1 MTTLIRCGIAGQGSD
16 GRRIRPG
23 RSNGGP
29 DELLDEME
37 GEAKRKPD
45 DEAAPLLKLVRRTR
59 SSKSKEAMIKEAQHL
74 EGIPVLPNEF
84 DRYKDA
90 LNVQN
95 GVINLK
101 TGRLAPA

>member
-1 MTTLIRCGIAGQGSD
+1 
-16 GRRIRPG
+16 
-23 RSNGGP
+23 
-29 DELLDEME
+29 
-37 GEAKRKPD
+37 
-45 DEAAPLLKLVRRTR
+45 
-59 SSKSKEAMIKEAQHL
+59 MIKEAQHL